1 MAKAA
6 GSAYVRGSPP
16 DQGDLVMSK
25 TPPTR
30 PDERSPEI
38 EILPPSPPRSDPRS
52 QSRARIW
59 IGGTNG
65 VRVIKVGPVGAALL
79 ALGFAVVMALGFI
92 FLTSAMIVLLPIVLV
107 LAAISYLTGASGN
120 PFRRLP

>member
-1 MAKAA
+1 
-6 GSAYVRGSPP
+6 
-16 DQGDLVMSK
+16 MSK
-25 TPPTR
+25 NPPTR

-38 EILPPSPPRSDPRS
+38 EILPPSPPRPE
-52 QSRARIW
+52 SRTRIW

-65 VRVIKVGPVGAALL
+65 VKVIKVGPVGAALL

>member
-1 MAKAA
+1 
-6 GSAYVRGSPP
+6 
-16 DQGDLVMSK
+16 MSK
-25 TPPTR
+25 NPPTR

-38 EILPPSPPRSDPRS
+38 EILPPPPPRSGMRS
-52 QSRARIW
+52 RTW
-59 IGGTNG
+59 IGGANG
-65 VRVIKVGPVGAALL
+65 VKVIKVGPVGAALL

-107 LAAISYLTGASGN
+107 LAVISYLTGASGN